1 MGGGNG
7 PQDEQKTKTLVFS
20 FEKNFKFTI
29 LLVENNNAQM
39 ISTQVDMGIEVIG
52 YNTNIISCQKF
63 VNAIDSL
70 HFPKTNIFDSS
81 TPINSATISTKHKTI
96 W

>member
-1 MGGGNG
+1 MNCC
-7 PQDEQKTKTLVFS
+7 K
-20 FEKNFKFTI
+20 EKSAPFP
-29 LLVENNNAQM
+29 LLGWLSLLESADDNAQM

-52 YNTNIISCQKF
+52 YNTNIILYQKF